1 MIDCALLT
9 PGSEPWLKQA
19 VVISVFTDAFTRV
32 GDGGHWGDL
41 FLPEGDSM
49 GSQLYRLKRH
59 SITPDVINQ
68 ANDFLKQSLAW
79 LQPTWCQKIDTQTWR
94 ASNNTL
100 GFLITLHI
108 SDTQKH
114 SWEFNYALK

>member
-1 MIDCALLT
+1 MIDFAIHK
-9 PGSEPWLKQA
+9 PGSPAWFKQA
-19 VVISVFTDAFTRV
+19 VVISIFTDAKTQDS
-32 GDGGHWGDL
+32 DGGHWGDA
-41 FLPEGDSM
+41 FLPGDESL
-49 GSQLYRLKRH
+49 GSQLHKLKRE
-59 SITPDVINQ
+59 SLTTDVVNQ
-68 ANDFLKQSLAW
+68 ANDFLKQSLTW
-79 LQPTWCQKIDTQTWR
+79 LHPTWCKKIDTQTWR